1 MRCVGSRLR
10 REGLECWLRTRR
22 RNALTREERKMGAR
36 RWRAA
41 ARGQVSAPLRRSC
54 LASRGLPV
62 VRLLGSRRRREFRGG
77 GRHGGGIP
85 VPGVQGV
92 STSVSLPAMQG
103 AGVRELGTSQGPVT
117 SDVRRKS
124 NELRCGVSGRPGR
137 PLELHPKLMRRR
149 RTVGEF
155 RKTRHPR
162 NVEFN
167 EVLKACF
174 SGAGNSRFSGVW
186 DLRSLEFANVQSSG
200 ILIR

>member
-1 MRCVGSRLR
+1 VGSRLR

-36 RWRAA
+36 RWRVA
-41 ARGQVSAPLRRSC
+41 ARGQVPTPLRRSC

-62 VRLLGSRRRREFRGG
+62 VRVLGSRRRREFRGG

-85 VPGVQGV
+85 IPGVQGV

-149 RTVGEF
+149 RTTCKPWRGPLPPAYCLNRISLGDMRVTDRRGGGKVTIANLTE
-155 RKTRHPR
+155 
-162 NVEFN
+162 
-167 EVLKACF
+167 LKEG
-174 SGAGNSRFSGVW
+174 GAAG
-186 DLRSLEFANVQSSG
+186 G
-200 ILIR
+200 IR